1 MLPGNKIIV
10 LAPHTDD
17 GELGC
22 GASIA
27 RWLSQ
32 GYEVHYVA
40 FSAAEE
46 SVPPGFPKDQLRV
59 EVKEATATL
68 GLLPENV
75 VVYNHAVRKL
85 NYVRQEILDDLI
97 ELRQRINP
105 DVVLIPCSQDV
116 HQDHQT
122 IHQEAIRAFRHCSIF
137 GYELI
142 WNNLSFHTDLFVE
155 LNEAELNL
163 KIEALKAY
171 KTQKDRPYMQA
182 DFIRSLAIVRG
193 VQVGKKYAESFEVI
207 RWILPTKAV

>member
-1 MLPGNKIIV
+1 MLPGNKIVV

-22 GASIA
+22 GGAIA
-27 RWLSQ
+27 HWLSI
-32 GYEVHYVA
+32 GFEVHYVA

-46 SVPPGFPKDQLRV
+46 SVPPGFPKDQLRT
-59 EVKEATATL
+59 EVKQATSIL
-68 GLLPENV
+68 GIDPDNLHV
-75 VVYNHAVRKL
+75 FNHAVRKL

-97 ELRQRINP
+97 ELRERLQP

-155 LNEAELNL
+155 LTEQDLAQ
-163 KIEALKAY
+163 KIKALSAY
-171 KTQKDRPYMQA
+171 KTQVHRAYMQA
-182 DFIRSLAIVRG
+182 DFIRSLATVRG

-207 RWILPTKAV
+207 RWILPAE

>member
-22 GASIA
+22 GASIV
-27 RWLSQ
+27 RWLRE
-32 GYEVHYVA
+32 GYEVYYVA

-46 SVPPGFPKDQLRV
+46 SVPEGYPKDQLRT
-59 EVKEATATL
+59 EVREATAAL
-68 GLLPENV
+68 GLKQDHV
-75 VVYNHAVRKL
+75 MIFNHVVRKL
-85 NYVRQEILDDLI
+85 NYVRQEILEDLI
-97 ELRQRINP
+97 ALREKIKP

-142 WNNLSFHTDLFVE
+142 WNNLSFHTDLFIE
-155 LNEAELNL
+155 LSESDLQ
-163 KIEALKAY
+163 KKVMALKAY
-171 KTQKDRPYMQA
+171 KTQSNRPYMQA
-182 DFIRSLAIVRG
+182 DFIRSLAVVRG

-207 RWILPTKAV
+207 RWILPAE